1 MNRSEPNTAIPGAD
15 SLVARALLDIGA
27 WRNTFPTFPLV
38 VDPSD
43 PAFLTMTSRA
53 ERPDIHALLTMPA
66 GKGYENLSDP
76 EKRSLAAYLEQ
87 ALASIG
93 WKEDHVVILRH
104 PEIEAYVVYG
114 IYVSD
119 GYILLFDIIN

>member
-1 MNRSEPNTAIPGAD
+1 MNRSEPNTATPGAD

-27 WRNTFPTFPLV
+27 WRNTFPAFPLV

-43 PAFLTMTSRA
+43 PAFLTMTNRT
-53 ERPDIHALLTMPA
+53 ERPDIHVLLTAPA
-66 GKGYENLSDP
+66 GKGYESLSDP
-76 EKRSLAAYLEQ
+76 EKQSLAAYLQQ
-87 ALASIG
+87 ALASVG

-104 PEIEAYVVYG
+104 PEIESCVVYG

-119 GYILLFDIIN
+119 GYILLFNIFS